1 MAAMKGR
8 SLQIKR
14 NGVVVAGARTKGI
27 SIAGSPVDVTTDDDD
42 AIRKLLN
49 EPGQLDVTINVSGLL
64 VSGALRDEALDTS
77 DRVKPTE
84 FIFGGFQGSPA
95 SSNTNGYSGEFFMS
109 SFNITAE
116 YQGAVAFEAT
126 FESAERVSYTAA

>member
-1 MAAMKGR
+1 MPAMKGR
-8 SLQIKR
+8 SVQIKR

-27 SIAGSPVDVTTDDDD
+27 SIAGSPIDVTTDDDD

-49 EPGQLDVTINVSGLL
+49 EPGQLDVSINVSGLL

-95 SSNTNGYSGEFFMS
+95 NTNGYSGEFFMS
-109 SFNITAE
+109 SFSINAE

-126 FESAERVSYTAA
+126 FESADRVTYTAA